1 MHSTLIR
8 AQHALAIVS
17 ACSQFSEGWELHLE
31 GNYCSHE
38 SYSFVGFSLKPFSMV
53 IYLQEKAY
61 EESEK
66 YKEGM
71 YVLEKERT
79 LRDGW

>member
-1 MHSTLIR
+1 
-8 AQHALAIVS
+8 
-17 ACSQFSEGWELHLE
+17 LE
-31 GNYCSHE
+31 GNYFSHQ
-38 SYSFVGFSLKPFSMV
+38 SYTFAGFSLKPFSMV

-71 YVLEKERT
+71 YLMEKERT
-79 LRDGW
+79 VKDGW